1 MSTNRLR
8 IAQLFPAA
16 ARGLL
21 AVGTALAIGLAP
33 ARASEKIV
41 VPISQVSA
49 AQKGQFVTVQGE
61 IAEERAFKAGM
72 RYRLRDGDAA
82 ITLVLFDRAL
92 KQSPGIDQLLPG
104 ALVQAKG
111 KVDVYRGEQQIV
123 PVRGSDVRI
132 LRPAPPVPSARIG
145 DLTPADDGRLVVLSG
160 QLVGADS
167 FSAGFKFQLD
177 DGSGRIALTV
187 FENVYDGLARP
198 EQVNLGARVS
208 VTGVLSLYKTALEV
222 VPAAGARLQVL
233 SPPVRQAEQ
242 RALASISDRDHGA
255 LVRVAASVVRLD
267 KRGEEA
273 LIKDD
278 TGVQKLRLKGAVA
291 KRVALKPNDSIEAIG
306 KVHFSRK
313 QGTVIDVVL
322 PTDIKILR

>member
-8 IAQLFPAA
+8 IAQLLPAA
-16 ARGLL
+16 AKRLL
-21 AVGTALAIGLAP
+21 AAGAAFAIGLAP
-33 ARASEKIV
+33 VHAGEKV
-41 VPISQVSA
+41 VIPISQVSA
-49 AQKGQFVTVQGE
+49 VPQGQFVTVQGE
-61 IAEERAFKAGM
+61 IAEERAFKTGM
-72 RYRLRDGDAA
+72 RYLLRDEGASV
-82 ITLVLFDRAL
+82 TLVLFDRAL
-92 KQSPGIDQLLPG
+92 KQSPGIDRLLPG
-104 ALVQAKG
+104 ALVRVTG
-111 KVDVYRGEQQIV
+111 KVDTYRDERQIV
-123 PVRGSDVRI
+123 PIRGSDVSI
-132 LRPAPPVPSARIG
+132 LRPAPPVPFARIG
-145 DLTPADDGRLVVLSG
+145 DLTPADNGRLVVLSG

-177 DGSGRIALTV
+177 DGSGRIALTM

-208 VTGVLSLYKTALEV
+208 VTGTLSLYKTALEV

-242 RALASISDRDHGA
+242 RALASISDRDRGA
-255 LVRVAASVVRLD
+255 LVRVVAGVVRLD

-291 KRVALKPNDSIEAIG
+291 ERVALKPNDRIEAIG

>member
-1 MSTNRLR
+1 VNTNRLG

-16 ARGLL
+16 ARSLL
-21 AVGTALAIGLAP
+21 AAGAALAATLAP
-33 ARASEKIV
+33 VRAGEKV
-41 VPISQVSA
+41 VIPISQVSA
-49 AQKGQFVTVQGE
+49 VPQGQFVTVQGE

-72 RYRLRDGDAA
+72 RYLLRDEGASV
-82 ITLVLFDRAL
+82 TLVLFDRAL
-92 KQSPGIDQLLPG
+92 KQSPGIDRLLPG
-104 ALVQAKG
+104 ALVRVTG
-111 KVDVYRGEQQIV
+111 KVDTYRDERQIV

-208 VTGVLSLYKTALEV
+208 VTGVLSLYKTTLEV

-233 SPPVRQAEQ
+233 SPPAREVEQ
-242 RALASISDRDHGA
+242 RPLASISSEDQND
-255 LVRVAASVVRLD
+255 LVRVTASVVRLD
-267 KRGEEA
+267 KRTGEA
-273 LIKDD
+273 LIRDD
-278 TGVQKLRLKGAVA
+278 TGLQRLRLKGAVA
-291 KRVALKPNDSIEAIG
+291 ERVALKPNDRIEAIG
-306 KVHFSRK
+306 KVRFSRK
-313 QGTVIDVVL
+313 QGTVIEVVL

>member
-1 MSTNRLR
+1 VSTNRLR

-16 ARGLL
+16 ARSLL
-21 AVGTALAIGLAP
+21 AAGVAFAIGLATV
-33 ARASEKIV
+33 RAGEKIV
-41 VPISQVSA
+41 IPISQVSA
-49 AQKGQFVTVQGE
+49 VPQGQFVTVQGE

-132 LRPAPPVPSARIG
+132 LRPAPPVPSVRIS
-145 DLTPADDGRLVVLSG
+145 DLTPADEGRLVALSG

-187 FENVYDGLARP
+187 FESVYDGLARP

>member
-1 MSTNRLR
+1 
-8 IAQLFPAA
+8 LFPAA
-16 ARGLL
+16 ARSLL
-21 AVGTALAIGLAP
+21 AAGVAFAIGLATV
-33 ARASEKIV
+33 RAGEKIV
-41 VPISQVSA
+41 IPISQVSA
-49 AQKGQFVTVQGE
+49 VPQGQFVTVQGE
-61 IAEERAFKAGM
+61 IAEERAFKAGV
-72 RYRLRDGDAA
+72 RYLLRDEGASVA
-82 ITLVLFDRAL
+82 LVLFDRAL
-92 KQSPGIDQLLPG
+92 KQSPGIDRLLPG
-104 ALVQAKG
+104 ALVQATG
-111 KVDVYRGEQQIV
+111 KVDTYRNERQIV
-123 PVRGSDVRI
+123 PIRGSDVSI

-160 QLVGADS
+160 QLVGVDS

-208 VTGVLSLYKTALEV
+208 VTGVLSLYKTTLEV

-255 LVRVAASVVRLD
+255 LVRVVASIVRLD

-291 KRVALKPNDSIEAIG
+291 ERVALKPNDRIEAIG
-306 KVHFSRK
+306 KVRFSRK

>member
-16 ARGLL
+16 ARSLL
-21 AVGTALAIGLAP
+21 AAGVAFAIGLATV
-33 ARASEKIV
+33 RAGEKIV
-41 VPISQVSA
+41 IPISQVSA
-49 AQKGQFVTVQGE
+49 VPQGQFVTVQGE

-132 LRPAPPVPSARIG
+132 LRPAPPVPSVRIS
-145 DLTPADDGRLVVLSG
+145 DLTPADEGRLVALSG

-187 FENVYDGLARP
+187 FESVYDGLARP

-273 LIKDD
+273 LIKDN

>member
-1 MSTNRLR
+1 VSTNRLR
-8 IAQLFPAA
+8 IAQLFPVA
-16 ARGLL
+16 ARSLL
-21 AVGTALAIGLAP
+21 AAGVAFAIGLATV
-33 ARASEKIV
+33 RAGEKIV
-41 VPISQVSA
+41 IPISQVSA
-49 AQKGQFVTVQGE
+49 VPQGQFVTVQGE

-72 RYRLRDGDAA
+72 RYLLRDEGASVA
-82 ITLVLFDRAL
+82 LVLFDRAL
-92 KQSPGIDQLLPG
+92 KQSPGIDRLLPG
-104 ALVQAKG
+104 ALVQATG
-111 KVDVYRGEQQIV
+111 KVDTYRNERQIV
-123 PVRGSDVRI
+123 PIRGSDVSI

-160 QLVGADS
+160 QLVGVDS

-208 VTGVLSLYKTALEV
+208 VTGVLSLYKTTLEV

-255 LVRVAASVVRLD
+255 LVRVVASIVRLD

-291 KRVALKPNDSIEAIG
+291 ERVALKPNDRIEAIG
-306 KVHFSRK
+306 EVRFSRK
-313 QGTVIDVVL
+313 QGTVIEVVL

>member
-1 MSTNRLR
+1 VNTNRLG

-16 ARGLL
+16 ARSLL
-21 AVGTALAIGLAP
+21 AAGAALAATLAP
-33 ARASEKIV
+33 VRAGEKV
-41 VPISQVSA
+41 VIPISQVSA
-49 AQKGQFVTVQGE
+49 VPQGQFVTVQGE

-72 RYRLRDGDAA
+72 RYLLRDEGASV
-82 ITLVLFDRAL
+82 TLVLFDRAL
-92 KQSPGIDQLLPG
+92 KQSPGIDRLLPG
-104 ALVQAKG
+104 ALVRVTG
-111 KVDVYRGEQQIV
+111 KVDTYRDERQIV

-306 KVHFSRK
+306 KVHFSPK

>member
-1 MSTNRLR
+1 VNTNRPR

-16 ARGLL
+16 ARSLL
-21 AVGTALAIGLAP
+21 AAGVAFAIGLATV
-33 ARASEKIV
+33 RAGEKIV
-41 VPISQVSA
+41 IPISQVSA
-49 AQKGQFVTVQGE
+49 VPQGQFVTVQGE
-61 IAEERAFKAGM
+61 IAEERAFKAGV
-72 RYRLRDGDAA
+72 RYLLRDEGASVA
-82 ITLVLFDRAL
+82 LVLFDRAL
-92 KQSPGIDQLLPG
+92 KQSPGIDRLLPG
-104 ALVQAKG
+104 ALVQATG
-111 KVDVYRGEQQIV
+111 KVDTYRNERQIV
-123 PVRGSDVRI
+123 PIRGSDVSI

-160 QLVGADS
+160 QLVGVDS

-208 VTGVLSLYKTALEV
+208 VTGVLSLYKTTLEV

-255 LVRVAASVVRLD
+255 LVRVVASIVRLD

-291 KRVALKPNDSIEAIG
+291 ERVALKPNDRIEAIG
-306 KVHFSRK
+306 KVRFSRK

>member
-1 MSTNRLR
+1 VNTNRLR

-16 ARGLL
+16 ARSLL
-21 AVGTALAIGLAP
+21 AAGVAFAIGLATV
-33 ARASEKIV
+33 RAGEKIV
-41 VPISQVSA
+41 IPISQVSA
-49 AQKGQFVTVQGE
+49 VPQGQFVTVQGE

-92 KQSPGIDQLLPG
+92 KQSPGIDRLLPG
-104 ALVQAKG
+104 ALVQATG
-111 KVDVYRGEQQIV
+111 KVDTYRNERQIV
-123 PVRGSDVRI
+123 PIRGSDVSI

-160 QLVGADS
+160 QLVGVDS

-208 VTGVLSLYKTALEV
+208 VTGVLSLYKTTLEV

-255 LVRVAASVVRLD
+255 LVRVVASIVRLD

-291 KRVALKPNDSIEAIG
+291 ERVALKPNDRIEAIG
-306 KVHFSRK
+306 EVRFSRK
-313 QGTVIDVVL
+313 QGTVIEVVL

>member
-1 MSTNRLR
+1 MR
-8 IAQLFPAA
+8 
-16 ARGLL
+16 
-21 AVGTALAIGLAP
+21 
-33 ARASEKIV
+33 
-41 VPISQVSA
+41 
-49 AQKGQFVTVQGE
+49 VT
-61 IAEERAFKAGM
+61 
-72 RYRLRDGDAA
+72 
-82 ITLVLFDRAL
+82 
-92 KQSPGIDQLLPG
+92 
-104 ALVQAKG
+104 G
-111 KVDVYRGEQQIV
+111 KVDTYRDERQIV